1 MSTDRRSF
9 FTRLASAAAGLWAGT
24 RAIAQQQQP
33 VPAAQQPA
41 TAPSAA
47 HQNMPGMTMPQ
58 SASGRTST
66 AGAVT
71 SRATN
76 LPVEMPD
83 LPKLPYKLVDGV
95 KEFNLIAEVVRTE
108 FAPGRLVDAWGF
120 NGSVPGPTIE
130 VNQGDR
136 VRVVFDNHL
145 PEMTAVHWHGFEVPM
160 EMDGS
165 VGLGQDPVPPGGR
178 FVYEFTLN
186 QAGTFFYHS
195 HFAMQEMMGM
205 LGMFIMHPKE
215 PYTPAV
221 HRDFGI
227 VIQEW
232 ALLANNTV
240 PNTLSMEFNWL
251 TFNGKSGPA
260 CTPMLVR
267 QGERVRIR
275 LVNLG
280 MDHHPIHLHGNQFV
294 VTGTEAGRKPQHLW
308 FEENTVLVGV
318 AQAREFEFDAKYVGD
333 WMLHCHLPHHM
344 MNQMASMVGPVM
356 SSGRGLQTGAGME
369 AGMGIVRQGNALSE
383 ELGPSFGRGLGLAAD
398 VERLTSNLVGPQAML
413 DRGASGT
420 TTMPGHDMSQMKGQ
434 APTPTGHEGHNMPG
448 QTDSAMDMYPKDD
461 PEKKK
466 IPGYPQD
473 MWMPADAMF
482 QKPENHGLRK
492 GWSGAMGGMMTLV
505 RVLPP
510 EKYDEIMQLVQ
521 RKAQQSPEERK
532 PAGHVLV
539 GTVEAVSESTGK
551 LTVKHGNVEGW
562 MGAMTM
568 AYPVDKPDMLKRIK
582 AGDQI
587 KANVYEGDF
596 TLHDVEVM
604 QSGK

>member
-1 MSTDRRSF
+1 MNSRRNF
-9 FTRLASAAAGLWAGT
+9 FARMAALGA
-24 RAIAQQQQP
+24 AIGVGREAAAQQQSHQGHVMPGMAPPKP
-33 VPAAQQPA
+33 VPQG
-41 TAPSAA
+41 SS
-47 HQNMPGMTMPQ
+47 MPGMTMP
-58 SASGRTST
+58 AATSSPT
-66 AGAVT
+66 RKPAV
-71 SRATN
+71 N
-76 LPVEMPD
+76 LPVHMPD
-83 LPKLPYKLVDGV
+83 LPKLAHKMVDGV

-108 FAPGRLVDAWGF
+108 FAPGRTVDAWGF

-130 VNQGDR
+130 INQGDR

-145 PEMTAVHWHGFEVPM
+145 PEMTAIHWHGFEVPM

-165 VGLGQDPVPPGGR
+165 VGLGQDPVAPGGR
-178 FVYEFTLN
+178 YVYEFTLN

-221 HRDFGI
+221 DRDFGI

-232 ALLANNTV
+232 ALLPNNNV

-260 CTPMLVR
+260 TTPMLIK

-275 LVNLG
+275 MINLG
-280 MDHHPIHLHGNQFV
+280 MDHHPIHLHGFQFV
-294 VTGTEAGRKPQHLW
+294 VTGTESGRKPQHLW
-308 FEENTVLVGV
+308 YEENTVLVGV
-318 AQAREFEFDAKYVGD
+318 AQARDIEFDAKHVGD

-356 SSGRGLQTGAGME
+356 SPLRGLQTGAGME
-369 AGMGIVRQGNALSE
+369 AGMGIVRQGNPLSA

-398 VERLTSNLVGPQAML
+398 VERISSNLVGPHSMETSAPAGAMA
-413 DRGASGT
+413 GMT
-420 TTMPGHDMSQMKGQ
+420 GHDMSK
-434 APTPTGHEGHNMPG
+434 MPG
-448 QTDSAMDMYPKDD
+448 MSDPAMDMYPKDD

-473 MWMPADAMF
+473 MWMPADSMF
-482 QKPENHGLRK
+482 QKPENTGLRK

-510 EKYDEIMQLVQ
+510 EKYDQIMRLVQ
-521 RKAQQSPEERK
+521 QKAQQSPEERK
-532 PAGHVLV
+532 PVGHVLL
-539 GTVEAVSESTGK
+539 GKVESISESTGK
-551 LTVKHGNVEGW
+551 LTVSHGDVEGW
-562 MGAMTM
+562 MGGMTM
-568 AYPVDKPDMLKRIK
+568 AYAVDKPEILKNLK
-582 AGDQI
+582 VGNQI
-587 KANVYEGDF
+587 RANVYEGDYM
-596 TLHDVEVM
+596 LHDVEVVKG
-604 QSGK
+604 GK